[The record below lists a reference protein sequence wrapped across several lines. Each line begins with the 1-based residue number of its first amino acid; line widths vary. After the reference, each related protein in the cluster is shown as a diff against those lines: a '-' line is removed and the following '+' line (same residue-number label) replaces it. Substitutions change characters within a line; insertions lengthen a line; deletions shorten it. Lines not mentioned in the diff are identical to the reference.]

1 MPLMHIKSRFICV
14 SVCTLVLGLAAP
26 AAAQEPAPNRAG
38 AASEASV
45 APAPVVPPAANAVP
59 APVVPPAANEAAPVP
74 TCRLGVHA
82 GTRDEDA
89 VTVASLVCRELEG
102 KPAAQGHHYRVDL
115 DALGA
120 STFLTLTDED
130 QTGSAGVRRMQ
141 LRSIEEAADGAPR
154 IASAM
159 LSGKSVGE
167 TERVGNLTEVEA
179 RAPLHKAGSFKVGV
193 GVLGVYA
200 PSVATLAPGFELG
213 LRYDTPTWVAHT
225 SLRYAAHVGSDER
238 GEDEGLRLFDWGVG
252 ARYMLGQQDV
262 APFVG
267 AGLAF
272 MAVQRN
278 THSENGLGAFGEVG
292 LEMLRLHK
300 NHVGVA
306 LRADAPMFAV
316 SSRYVMPLSL
326 AVSMTFD

>member
-1 MPLMHIKSRFICV
+1 MHIKSRFICV
-14 SVCTLVLGLAAP
+14 SVCTFVLGLAAP
-26 AAAQEPAPNRAG
+26 AAAQEPAPSPPS
-38 AASEASV
+38 AASEAGV
-45 APAPVVPPAANAVP
+45 APTPL
-59 APVVPPAANEAAPVP
+59 VPPAANEAAPVP
-74 TCRLGVHA
+74 ACRLGAHA

-89 VTVASLVCRELEG
+89 ATVASLVCRELEG

-130 QTGSAGVRRMQ
+130 QSGSAGVRRMR

-167 TERVGNLTEVEA
+167 TERLGNLTEVEA
-179 RAPLHKAGSFKVGV
+179 RAPLHKAGSFKVEV
-193 GVLGVYA
+193 GVMGVYA
-200 PSVATLAPGFELG
+200 PSVATLAPGLELG
-213 LRYDTPTWVAHT
+213 LRYDTPSWVAHM
-225 SLRYAAHVGSDER
+225 SLRYAAHVESNDEL
-238 GEDEGLRLFDWGVG
+238 EDEGLRLFDWGVG

-272 MAVQRN
+272 MALQRN
-278 THSENGLGAFGEVG
+278 THSESGLGAFGEVG

-300 NHVGVA
+300 NHLGVA
-306 LRADAPMFAV
+306 LRADAPMFTV